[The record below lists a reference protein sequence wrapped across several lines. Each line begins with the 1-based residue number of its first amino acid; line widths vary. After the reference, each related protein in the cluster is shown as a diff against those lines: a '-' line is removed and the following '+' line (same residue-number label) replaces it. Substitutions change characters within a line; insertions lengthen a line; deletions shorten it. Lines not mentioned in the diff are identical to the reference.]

1 MFEFNLSTDPRGR
14 IFLDPVAFADMDHW
28 HEVAREL
35 RNDAP
40 ILRVEAEGYE
50 AFTALTRHAEVFE
63 VSRRSDIWHNT
74 QRSMLMPDWLWMFIL
89 SLGIDR
95 GDGMIKML
103 GGILLISAL
112 VMGAFL
118 MSGERR

>member
-40 ILRVEAEGYE
+40 ICASRPRG
-50 AFTALTRHAEVFE
+50 T
-63 VSRRSDIWHNT
+63 RRS
-74 QRSMLMPDWLWMFIL
+74 RP
-89 SLGIDR
+89 
-95 GDGMIKML
+95 
-103 GGILLISAL
+103 
-112 VMGAFL
+112 
-118 MSGERR
+118 